1 MGMTVQAVIVYK
13 RNEDKMIGVGDL
25 RRGLTVELDGEPY
38 QVVEYQQHKMQQRA
52 PVLKMKM
59 RHLKSGRLIERSFQA
74 YNLKLQAADVEHRT
88 AKYIYNDD
96 DLYYFMDSD
105 TYDQFPLSREQLGD
119 VLNYLTDQTEVALLF
134 YNGDPINVDLPTTVD
149 LKIEETPPGVKG
161 DTAQGGTKPAT
172 LETGLVTLVPLFVNQ
187 GETIRVDT
195 RTGEYVARAG

>member
-1 MGMTVQAVIVYK
+1 
-13 RNEDKMIGVGDL
+13 MIGVGDL

-59 RHLKSGRLIERSFQA
+59 RHLKSGRLIARSFQA
-74 YNLKLQAADVEHRT
+74 YNLKLQSADVEHRT
-88 AKYIYNDD
+88 AKYIYSDE

-105 TYDQFPLSREQLGD
+105 TYDQFPLSTQQLGD
-119 VLNYLTDQTEVALLF
+119 ALNYLTDQIEVQLLF
-134 YNGDPINVDLPTTVD
+134 YNGDPISGDLPTTVD
-149 LKIEETPPGVKG
+149 LLITDTPPGVKG

-172 LETGLVTLVPLFVNQ
+172 LETGLVTLVPLFVNP

-195 RTGEYVARAG
+195 RNGEYVTRAG